1 MRPQVMGCCRMVY
14 RPPLGAWEK
23 ERERESESE
32 RERESES
39 ERERESES
47 ERERESESER
57 ERESEKE
64 GEREHICFCAKY
76 SYSSGYMV
84 SQLLV
89 YCNHERSF

>member
-23 ERERESESE
+23 
-32 RERESES
+32 

>member
-23 ERERESESE
+23 
-32 RERESES
+32 
-39 ERERESES
+39 